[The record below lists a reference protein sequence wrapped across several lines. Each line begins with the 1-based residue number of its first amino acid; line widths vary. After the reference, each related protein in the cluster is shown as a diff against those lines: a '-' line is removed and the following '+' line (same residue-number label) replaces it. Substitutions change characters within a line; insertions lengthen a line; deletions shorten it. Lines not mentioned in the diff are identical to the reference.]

1 MNMDNIMP
9 HLVEYAEIK
18 TSMKDM
24 TARLK
29 ELDPVIRPMLVD
41 KGVIEAGD
49 HTFEVTMMKGRK
61 TLDRKAMEMAGI
73 DLEPYEKVG
82 APFTKLVVKEA

>member
-1 MNMDNIMP
+1 MP
-9 HLVEYAEIK
+9 HLIEYAAIK
-18 TSMKDM
+18 IKMKEM

-29 ELDPVIRPMLVD
+29 DLDPVIRPMLVD
-41 KGVIEAGD
+41 RGVVEAGE

-82 APFTKLVVKEA
+82 APFTKLIVKEV

>member
-1 MNMDNIMP
+1 MSLDNIMP
-9 HLVEYAEIK
+9 HLTEYAEIK
-18 TSMKDM
+18 TKIKEMSE
-24 TARLK
+24 RLK
-29 ELDPVIRPMLVD
+29 ELDPTIRPMLVD
-41 KGVIEAGD
+41 RGVVEAGE